1 MNKIL
6 TTRYYSAELIKIKR
20 GQSVHGYS
28 NAKPEFVFAL
38 IDCIR
43 SQNIQVNQFHY
54 DDILLTK
61 YKEVHKKYCAH
72 SLLTP
77 MFKPFYYLVS
87 DGFWMMNWKDN
98 GNSTIVSAKN
108 LRENVWYASLD
119 GALWNILQDE
129 ENRIALQNTIIE
141 NFFKPKKQ

>member
-1 MNKIL
+1 
-6 TTRYYSAELIKIKR
+6 
-20 GQSVHGYS
+20 
-28 NAKPEFVFAL
+28 
-38 IDCIR
+38 
-43 SQNIQVNQFHY
+43 
-54 DDILLTK
+54 
-61 YKEVHKKYCAH
+61 
-72 SLLTP
+72 

-87 DGFWMMNWKDN
+87 DGFWMINWKDN